1 MVNGTVE
8 KDIKVEANSDKE
20 IKVMEIDE
28 LEKLRHR
35 VASLNDYLID
45 LEEDYYLNKT
55 DVCIELKKLKQ
66 RIEEEGKLIDRFSNR
81 CFYTFGGLSIVTLCI
96 LIGIL
101 LGE

>member
-45 LEEDYYLNKT
+45 LEED
-55 DVCIELKKLKQ
+55 
-66 RIEEEGKLIDRFSNR
+66 S
-81 CFYTFGGLSIVTLCI
+81 
-96 LIGIL
+96 
-101 LGE
+101 